1 MTTALKVKTSSLP
14 GSRLALEV
22 GVPADRCKA
31 SYEAAVERLSRSVR
45 LPGFRKGRVP
55 KPVLLQQIGPLRVKA
70 SALEDLVDSV
80 LRDAVEQEKVEV
92 LGQPS
97 LSGNFEELLE
107 KFDPAKELVVTL
119 EMDVAPTPTLKSTKG
134 LSAEAESVAYD
145 PARVDE
151 LLDQSRRQL
160 ATLVPV
166 SDRAAAMGDVAVV
179 SFSGV
184 FSDDKSAIEGGSA
197 NGLDVELEEGRM
209 ISGFVEGVVG
219 MKPGDKKDV
228 DCQFPDDY
236 PEETCRGRKALFSIS
251 LDELK
256 GRELPELDDA
266 FAQQA
271 SDKKTLSELR
281 EDLEN
286 RLKQDAEQRQKNNR
300 HEALLKALVDQLE
313 VELPE
318 SLIKEEINS
327 LLQETAA
334 QMAQQGMD
342 VKKLFT
348 PETVQNL
355 AQASRGEATERLQ
368 RSLALKALAKAEGI
382 SVADKDLEAKIKE
395 VSAGFSDT
403 NKIDPQR
410 LRDAVAEDLLRE
422 TLLSWLEENA
432 KLTMVDPASEDKP
445 AKASKAKSS
454 KAKAEKEPAA
464 EGQAKAKPA
473 AKTSKSK
480 TKAAEKLITPID

>member
-22 GVPADRCKA
+22 GVPAGRCKA
-31 SYEAAVERLSRSVR
+31 SYEAAVDRLSRSVR

-236 PEETCRGRKALFSIS
+236 PEETCRGRKALFSIT

-256 GRELPELDDA
+256 GRELPALDDA

-281 EDLEN
+281 EDLES

-368 RSLALKALAKAEGI
+368 RSLALMALAKAEDI

-432 KLTMVDPASEDKP
+432 KLTMVEPASEDKP

-473 AKTSKSK
+473 AKTSKAK
-480 TKAAEKLITPID
+480 TKAAE

>member
-22 GVPADRCKA
+22 GVPAGRCKA
-31 SYEAAVERLSRSVR
+31 SYEAAVDKLSRSVR

-256 GRELPELDDA
+256 GRELPALDDA

-281 EDLEN
+281 EDLES

-445 AKASKAKSS
+445 AKASKAKTS

-473 AKTSKSK
+473 AKTSKAK
-480 TKAAEKLITPID
+480 TKAAE

>member
-22 GVPADRCKA
+22 GVPAGRCKA
-31 SYEAAVERLSRSVR
+31 SYEAAVDKLSRSVR

-80 LRDAVEQEKVEV
+80 LRDAVQQEKVEV

-236 PEETCRGRKALFSIS
+236 PQETCRGRKALFSIT

-256 GRELPELDDA
+256 GRELPALDDA

-382 SVADKDLEAKIKE
+382 SVADKDLDAKIKE

-422 TLLSWLEENA
+422 TLLNWLEENA
-432 KLTMVDPASEDKP
+432 KLTMVEPAAEGKP
-445 AKASKAKSS
+445 AKASKPKTSNT
-454 KAKAEKEPAA
+454 KAEKEPAA
-464 EGQAKAKPA
+464 EGKAKAKPA
-473 AKTSKSK
+473 AKTSKAK
-480 TKAAEKLITPID
+480 TKAAE

>member
-22 GVPADRCKA
+22 GVPAGRCKA
-31 SYEAAVERLSRSVR
+31 SYEAAVDKLSRSVR

-236 PEETCRGRKALFSIS
+236 PQETCRGRKALFSIS

-256 GRELPELDDA
+256 GRELPALDDA

-403 NKIDPQR
+403 NRIDPQR

-422 TLLSWLEENA
+422 TLLNWLEENA
-432 KLTMVDPASEDKP
+432 KLTMVEPAAEGKP
-445 AKASKAKSS
+445 AKARKAKTT

-464 EGQAKAKPA
+464 EAKAKAKPA
-473 AKTSKSK
+473 AKTSKAK
-480 TKAAEKLITPID
+480 TKAAE

>member
-22 GVPADRCKA
+22 GVPAGRCKA
-31 SYEAAVERLSRSVR
+31 SYEAAVDRLSRSVR

-209 ISGFVEGVVG
+209 ISGFLEGAVG

-256 GRELPELDDA
+256 GRELPALDDA

-281 EDLEN
+281 EDLES

-464 EGQAKAKPA
+464 EGQVKAKPA
-473 AKTSKSK
+473 AKTSKAK
-480 TKAAEKLITPID
+480 TKAAE

>member
-22 GVPADRCKA
+22 GVPAGRCKA
-31 SYEAAVERLSRSVR
+31 SYEAAVDRLSRSVR

-145 PARVDE
+145 PGRVDE

-236 PEETCRGRKALFSIS
+236 PEETCRGRKALFSIT

-256 GRELPELDDA
+256 GRELPALDDA

-281 EDLEN
+281 EDLES

-480 TKAAEKLITPID
+480 TKAAE

>member
-22 GVPADRCKA
+22 GVPAGRCKA
-31 SYEAAVERLSRSVR
+31 SYEAAVDRLSRSVR

-80 LRDAVEQEKVEV
+80 LRDAIEQEKVEV

-97 LSGNFEELLE
+97 LSSNFEELLE

-119 EMDVAPTPTLKSTKG
+119 EMDVAPTPTLKSTKR

-256 GRELPELDDA
+256 GRELPALDDA

-382 SVADKDLEAKIKE
+382 SVADKDLDAKIKE

-432 KLTMVDPASEDKP
+432 KLTMVEPAAEGKP
-445 AKASKAKSS
+445 TTTSKS

-464 EGQAKAKPA
+464 EGKTKAKPA

-480 TKAAEKLITPID
+480 AKAAE

>member
-22 GVPADRCKA
+22 GVPAGRCKA
-31 SYEAAVERLSRSVR
+31 SYEAAVDRLSRSVR

-107 KFDPAKELVVTL
+107 KFDPAKELVLTL

-236 PEETCRGRKALFSIS
+236 PEETCRGRKALFSIT

-256 GRELPELDDA
+256 GRELPALDDA

-281 EDLEN
+281 EDLES

-368 RSLALKALAKAEGI
+368 RSLALKALAKAEDI

-432 KLTMVDPASEDKP
+432 KLTMVEPASEDKP

-473 AKTSKSK
+473 AKTSKAK
-480 TKAAEKLITPID
+480 TKAAE

>member
-22 GVPADRCKA
+22 GVPAGRCKA

-166 SDRAAAMGDVAVV
+166 NDRAAAMGDVAVV

-281 EDLEN
+281 EDLES

-480 TKAAEKLITPID
+480 TKAAE

>member
-22 GVPADRCKA
+22 GVPAGRCKA

-184 FSDDKSAIEGGSA
+184 FNDDKSAIEGGSA

-256 GRELPELDDA
+256 GRELPALDDA

-281 EDLEN
+281 EDLES

-368 RSLALKALAKAEGI
+368 RSLALKALAKVEGI

-480 TKAAEKLITPID
+480 TKAAE

>member
-1 MTTALKVKTSSLP
+1 MTTSLKVKTSSLP

-22 GVPADRCKA
+22 GVPAGRCKA

-256 GRELPELDDA
+256 GRELPALDDA

-281 EDLEN
+281 EDLES

-480 TKAAEKLITPID
+480 TKAAE

>member
-22 GVPADRCKA
+22 GVPAGRCKA

-256 GRELPELDDA
+256 GRELPALDDA

-281 EDLEN
+281 EDLES

-473 AKTSKSK
+473 AKTSKAK
-480 TKAAEKLITPID
+480 TKAAE

>member
-22 GVPADRCKA
+22 GVPAGRCKA
-31 SYEAAVERLSRSVR
+31 SYEAAVDKLSRSVR

-236 PEETCRGRKALFSIS
+236 PQETCRGRKALFSIS

-256 GRELPELDDA
+256 GRELPALDDA

-368 RSLALKALAKAEGI
+368 RSMALKALAKAEGI
-382 SVADKDLEAKIKE
+382 SVADKDLDAKIKE

-403 NKIDPQR
+403 NRIDPQR

-422 TLLSWLEENA
+422 TLLNWLEENA
-432 KLTMVDPASEDKP
+432 KLTMVEPAAEGKP
-445 AKASKAKSS
+445 AKASKAKTT

-464 EGQAKAKPA
+464 EGKAKAKPA
-473 AKTSKSK
+473 AKTSKAK
-480 TKAAEKLITPID
+480 TKAAE

>member
-22 GVPADRCKA
+22 GVPAGRCKA

-107 KFDPAKELVVTL
+107 KFDPAKGLVVTL

-256 GRELPELDDA
+256 GRELPALDDA

-281 EDLEN
+281 EDLES

-480 TKAAEKLITPID
+480 TKAAE

>member
-22 GVPADRCKA
+22 GVPAGRCKA
-31 SYEAAVERLSRSVR
+31 SYEAAVDRLSRSVR

-80 LRDAVEQEKVEV
+80 LRDAIEQEKVAV

-97 LSGNFEELLE
+97 LSSNFEELLE

-184 FSDDKSAIEGGSA
+184 FGDDKSAIEGGSA

-256 GRELPELDDA
+256 GRELPALDDA

-403 NKIDPQR
+403 SKIDPQR

-432 KLTMVDPASEDKP
+432 KLTMVEPDAEGKP
-445 AKASKAKSS
+445 AKASKAKTS

-464 EGQAKAKPA
+464 EGKTKAKPA

-480 TKAAEKLITPID
+480 AKAAE

>member
-22 GVPADRCKA
+22 GVPAGRCKA

-281 EDLEN
+281 EDLES

-464 EGQAKAKPA
+464 EGQAKTKPA

-480 TKAAEKLITPID
+480 TKAAE

>member
-22 GVPADRCKA
+22 GVPAGRCKA

-145 PARVDE
+145 QARVDE

-256 GRELPELDDA
+256 GRELPALDDA

-281 EDLEN
+281 EDLES

-480 TKAAEKLITPID
+480 TKAAE

>member
-14 GSRLALEV
+14 GSRLVLEV
-22 GVPADRCKA
+22 GVPAGRCKA
-31 SYEAAVERLSRSVR
+31 SYEAAVDRLSRSVR

-80 LRDAVEQEKVEV
+80 LRDAIEQEKVEV

-97 LSGNFEELLE
+97 LSSNFEELLE
-107 KFDPAKELVVTL
+107 KFDPAKELVVSL

-184 FSDDKSAIEGGSA
+184 FGDDKSAIEGGSA

-236 PEETCRGRKALFSIS
+236 PEETCRGRKALFSIT

-256 GRELPELDDA
+256 GRELPALDDA

-432 KLTMVDPASEDKP
+432 KLTMVEPAAEGIP
-445 AKASKAKSS
+445 AKASKAKTS

-464 EGQAKAKPA
+464 EGKAKAKPA
-473 AKTSKSK
+473 AKTSKAK
-480 TKAAEKLITPID
+480 TKAAE

>member
-22 GVPADRCKA
+22 GVPAGRCKA
-31 SYEAAVERLSRSVR
+31 SYEAAVDKLSRSVR

-80 LRDAVEQEKVEV
+80 LRDAIEQEKVEV

-97 LSGNFEELLE
+97 LSSNFEELLE

-236 PEETCRGRKALFSIS
+236 PQETCRGRKALFSIS

-256 GRELPELDDA
+256 GRELPALDDA

-382 SVADKDLEAKIKE
+382 SVADKDLEAKVKE

-403 NKIDPQR
+403 NRIDPQR

-422 TLLSWLEENA
+422 TLLNWLEENA
-432 KLTMVDPASEDKP
+432 KLTMVEPAAEGKP
-445 AKASKAKSS
+445 AKASKAKTA
-454 KAKAEKEPAA
+454 KAKAENEPAA
-464 EGQAKAKPA
+464 EAKAKAKPA
-473 AKTSKSK
+473 AKTSKAK
-480 TKAAEKLITPID
+480 TKAAE

>member
-22 GVPADRCKA
+22 GVPAGRCKA

-228 DCQFPDDY
+228 DCEFPGDY

-256 GRELPELDDA
+256 GRELPALDDA

-281 EDLEN
+281 EDLES

-480 TKAAEKLITPID
+480 TKAAE

>member
-22 GVPADRCKA
+22 GVPAGRCKA
-31 SYEAAVERLSRSVR
+31 SYEAAVDKLSRSVR

-166 SDRAAAMGDVAVV
+166 SGRAAAMGDVAVV

-236 PEETCRGRKALFSIS
+236 HQETCRGRKALFSIS

-256 GRELPELDDA
+256 GRELPALDDA

-286 RLKQDAEQRQKNNR
+286 RLKQDADQRQKNNR

-382 SVADKDLEAKIKE
+382 SVADKDLNDKIKE

-422 TLLSWLEENA
+422 TLLNWLEENA
-432 KLTMVDPASEDKP
+432 KLTMVEPATEGKP
-445 AKASKAKSS
+445 AKASKAKTS

-464 EGQAKAKPA
+464 EG
-473 AKTSKSK
+473 KTKS
-480 TKAAEKLITPID
+480 KAAE

>member
-22 GVPADRCKA
+22 GVPAGRCKA
-31 SYEAAVERLSRSVR
+31 SYEAAVDRLSRSVR

-107 KFDPAKELVVTL
+107 KFDPAKELVLTL

-256 GRELPELDDA
+256 GRELPALDDA

-281 EDLEN
+281 EDLES

-368 RSLALKALAKAEGI
+368 RSLALKALAKAEDI
-382 SVADKDLEAKIKE
+382 SVAEKDLEAKIKE
-395 VSAGFSDT
+395 VTAGFSDT
-403 NKIDPQR
+403 NNIDPQR

-432 KLTMVDPASEDKP
+432 KLTMVEPASEDKP

-473 AKTSKSK
+473 AKTSQAK
-480 TKAAEKLITPID
+480 TKAAE

>member
-22 GVPADRCKA
+22 GVPAGRCKA

-236 PEETCRGRKALFSIS
+236 PEETCRGRKALFSIN

-256 GRELPELDDA
+256 GRELPALDDA

-281 EDLEN
+281 EDLES

-445 AKASKAKSS
+445 AKASKAKTS
-454 KAKAEKEPAA
+454 KAKAEKEPAD

-473 AKTSKSK
+473 AKTSKAK
-480 TKAAEKLITPID
+480 TKAAE

>member
-22 GVPADRCKA
+22 GVPAGRCKA

-256 GRELPELDDA
+256 GRELPALDDA

-281 EDLEN
+281 EDLES

-410 LRDAVAEDLLRE
+410 LRDAVAQDLLRE

-480 TKAAEKLITPID
+480 TKAAE

>member
-22 GVPADRCKA
+22 GVPAGRCKA
-31 SYEAAVERLSRSVR
+31 SYEAAVDRLSRSVR

-236 PEETCRGRKALFSIS
+236 PEETCRGRKALFSIT

-256 GRELPELDDA
+256 GRELPALDDA

-281 EDLEN
+281 EDLES

-432 KLTMVDPASEDKP
+432 KLTMVEPASEDKP

-454 KAKAEKEPAA
+454 KTKAEKEPAA

-473 AKTSKSK
+473 AKTSKAK
-480 TKAAEKLITPID
+480 TKAAE

>member
-22 GVPADRCKA
+22 GVPAGRCKA

-256 GRELPELDDA
+256 GRELPALDDA

-281 EDLEN
+281 EDLES

-432 KLTMVDPASEDKP
+432 KLTMVEPASEDKT

-473 AKTSKSK
+473 AKTSKAK
-480 TKAAEKLITPID
+480 TKAAE

>member
-22 GVPADRCKA
+22 GVPAGRCKA
-31 SYEAAVERLSRSVR
+31 SYEAAVDRLSRSVR

-80 LRDAVEQEKVEV
+80 MRDALEQEKVEV

-184 FSDDKSAIEGGSA
+184 FSDDKRAIEGGSA

-256 GRELPELDDA
+256 GRELPALDDA

-281 EDLEN
+281 EDLES

-480 TKAAEKLITPID
+480 TKAAE